1 MRKFVSS
8 RSRKTG
14 LAPGTLVHVGDK
26 VHETTQITL
35 FQYDEAQFTERAI
48 TDLNELRALKES
60 PMPTW
65 INIDSVHDASLLQQ
79 FGEAFGLHPLV
90 LEDIL
95 HTDQR
100 PKLEDYGEYL
110 YIVVKMLSFT
120 GETTSVEQVSLILGQ
135 EYVLSF
141 QEEGKPGDVFDP
153 IRKRLR
159 NGGGRLRKQGADFL
173 AYSLIDAIVDNY
185 FVVLEQLGERIE
197 LLEEQLLNNPR
208 PDTTQTIHHLRRE
221 LIFLR
226 RSVWPLRELISAW
239 QRSESALIS
248 ETTRIYLRDLYDHTI
263 QVIDTVENLR
273 DMLTGML
280 EIYLSS
286 VSFKM
291 NEVMKV
297 LTIIATLFIPLTF
310 IVGVY
315 GMNFDFLPEL
325 HWRWAYP
332 VLWVIMIGITV
343 VMLLYFKRKRWM

>member
-1 MRKFVSS
+1 MRKYVSP

-26 VHETTQITL
+26 VHATTQISL
-35 FQYDEAQFTERAI
+35 FQFDEAQVAERAI
-48 TDLNELRALKES
+48 TDLNELQALRQS
-60 PMPTW
+60 STPTW

-79 FGEAFGLHPLV
+79 FGEVFGLHPLV

-100 PKLEDYGEYL
+100 PKLEDYGDYL

-120 GETTSVEQVSLILGQ
+120 GEITAVEQMSLILGKN
-135 EYVLSF
+135 YVLSF

-173 AYSLIDAIVDNY
+173 AYSLIDAIVDYY
-185 FVVLEQLGERIE
+185 FVVLEKLGERIE
-197 LLEEQLLNNPR
+197 SLEEQLLNNPQ
-208 PDTTQTIHHLRRE
+208 PQTLQTLHNLRHE
-221 LIFLR
+221 MLFVR

-239 QRSESALIS
+239 QRSESALLS
-248 ETTRIYLRDLYDHTI
+248 PTTRIYLRDVYDHTI

-280 EIYLSS
+280 DIYLSS
-286 VSFKM
+286 VSYKM

-315 GMNFDFLPEL
+315 GMNFDVLPEL